1 MKQDDSSGSSS
12 PRNIVG
18 GDDVSSNNNYNNKDG
33 ASKVYG
39 SENNV
44 SYTSTREHFLYAD
57 YTPLEDDRNLV
68 EMLKNFV
75 SLIAQVIK
83 RSETDAK
90 CMSLLSSS
98 DLLRKEV
105 ISIIR
110 NARITAIDKIDQFYK
125 RNSDIFSSVPDL
137 QPASGNTSLADAKTL
152 LDKMLADVEMNS
164 SRQQEKYQENIMSM
178 INTNRIV
185 LIDALLNWLSD
196 EKHDFPWPVLANLSI
211 ELEAYINPMTN
222 NNSYRVTRS
231 ASTTAATDGSAS
243 KNIEERKK
251 GTEKFVISSIAP
263 PQFSYRI
270 EFDSAGVEFWNFR
283 KKVVDLGVKELML
296 PTGMRLPI
304 SEKVKSTFRLS
315 PRKEEQ
321 TKEPH
326 FTRVDD
332 FYLHS
337 LALKSSNLLEVQLT
351 SDFAG
356 PAMENKGEVFTL
368 IYDVTNLKDSSIHA
382 TQSFNTDLGLFATRP
397 RVHYMGSRGNR
408 EEEQQGTMTEMDL
421 LQIKEIERAADLS
434 KLATFGTAVL
444 TRAQILWNPDILALK
459 GKLKQLMVDEKKVID
474 ISSKD
479 GAAVEVA
486 SSKGTAAAPSDL
498 VSVDFR
504 LLFDLLETLARS
516 FSPVAGKLKEKTPV
530 KGELIL
536 RQELKG
542 EQRKEFAVRLDELR
556 SELGETSFGKSVFQ
570 IILGA

>member
-18 GDDVSSNNNYNNKDG
+18 RDDVSSNNNYNNKDG

-83 RSETDAK
+83 RSEIDAK
-90 CMSLLSSS
+90 CISLLSSS

-110 NARITAIDKIDQFYK
+110 NTRVTAMDKIDQFYK
-125 RNSDIFSSVPDL
+125 RNSDAFSSIPDL

-164 SRQQEKYQENIMSM
+164 SRQQEKYQENIMSI

-196 EKHDFPWPVLANLSI
+196 EKRDFPWLVLANLSI

-231 ASTTAATDGSAS
+231 ALTTAATDGAAS
-243 KNIEERKK
+243 KYMEKRKK
-251 GTEKFVISSIAP
+251 GTEKFVISSTAP
-263 PQFSYRI
+263 PQFSYII

-337 LALKSSNLLEVQLT
+337 LTLKSSNLLEVQLT

-356 PAMENKGEVFTL
+356 PATENKGEVFTL
-368 IYDVTNLKDSSIHA
+368 IYDVMNLKDSSIHS

-397 RVHYMGSRGNR
+397 RVHYMGSRGNT
-408 EEEQQGTMTEMDL
+408 EEEQGTMTEMDL

-479 GAAVEVA
+479 GAAVEVT

-498 VSVDFR
+498 VFVDFP

-516 FSPVAGKLKEKTPV
+516 FSPVAGRLKEKTPV

-542 EQRKEFAVRLDELR
+542 EQRKEFAIRLDELR